1 MLRCSSGKYW
11 SSAAATSRGHVR
23 SENEDTY
30 LIDGIHGLWAV
41 ADGMGGHQQGSL
53 ASQLVAESLL
63 GISVEDEL
71 ESRLEQAARAL
82 QAVNFHLSCE
92 RTLTAP
98 QQMIGSTA
106 MVLIAQSGRASC
118 LWVGDSRCYLLRRGV
133 LYQISEDHSLV
144 QQWVNAKRITP
155 EEAKQHPQN
164 NVITRAI
171 GASPDLLL
179 ASAEFEL
186 YADDMLLLC
195 SDGLYREV
203 STDVLIKSLS
213 SLVPE
218 KAVKTLMQHGLAGA
232 ASDNITVVVVR
243 IN

>member
-1 MLRCSSGKYW
+1 MLRCSSGKHW
-11 SSAAATSRGHVR
+11 SSAAATSSGHVCPV
-23 SENEDTY
+23 NEDTY
-30 LIDGIHGLWAV
+30 LIDGIHGLWVV

-53 ASQLVAESLL
+53 ASQLVVESLL
-63 GISVEDEL
+63 SISMEDEL

-98 QQMIGSTA
+98 QQMMGSTA
-106 MVLIAQSGRASC
+106 MVLLTQAGRANC

-155 EEAKQHPQN
+155 EEAEQHPKS

-186 YADDMLLLC
+186 YTDDMLLLC

-203 STDVLIKSLS
+203 SSDVLIKSLS
-213 SLVPE
+213 SLAPE
-218 KAVKTLMQHGLAGA
+218 KAVKTLMQHALAGT
-232 ASDNITVVVVR
+232 ASDNITAVVVR
-243 IN
+243 NN